1 MIANTL
7 IPPEIKDSLLLFM
20 DSGGFVLWVILLVSI
35 ILWTLVMDRL
45 WMLYRQF
52 PNISQHYLDLWH
64 NRTERCSWQAHR
76 IRDSYLTEMDLQ
88 CRKTLPII
96 HTLVTLLPILG
107 LLGTVI
113 GMIHTFEVL
122 TLFGTGNARALAASI
137 STALITTMAGLVMA
151 IPGLFVSR
159 LLTHRADH
167 IQSCFADQLTPE

>member
-1 MIANTL
+1 
-7 IPPEIKDSLLLFM
+7 M
-20 DSGGFVLWVILLVSI
+20 DSGGFVLWLILLVSI
-35 ILWTLVMDRL
+35 VLWTLVIDRF

-52 PNISQHYLDLWH
+52 PHISQHYLKRWQCRHERRSWH
-64 NRTERCSWQAHR
+64 AQR

-88 CRKTLPII
+88 CRKTLPLIQ
-96 HTLVTLLPILG
+96 TLVTILPILG

-122 TLFGTGNARALAASI
+122 TFFGTGNARALAASI
-137 STALITTMAGLVMA
+137 STALITTMAGLIMA